1 MTETSSSFGRI
12 LIVDDE
18 ATAVENLA
26 HVCRKQGHEVT
37 TRTTGKGAL
46 DALETSIFDV
56 VLTDLKMEKVD
67 GMAILHRARE
77 LNPETAV
84 ILITGYA
91 TLDSAVEA
99 MKGGAFHYIAKPFRL
114 DEVREVVRNALELVK
129 LKRENRLLKEHLTNH
144 QGGPTIITRDAIM
157 QRLLETARQI
167 APTDSNI
174 LICGESG
181 TGKELLAHYIH
192 NHSNRSEK
200 NFQALNCGALQEE
213 LLANE
218 LFGHEKGAYTGATE
232 PREGLIEA
240 TKGGTLFL
248 DEIAEM
254 SLGMQVKLL
263 RVIQERE
270 VQRLGSSVVTP
281 VDIRLIAA
289 THRDLRAEV
298 AAGRFRQDLYYRL
311 DVIGLNLP
319 PLAERR
325 NDIPLLAY
333 YFLRKYAVRMNRTVE
348 DIDSAAMSALLDYD
362 YPGNIR
368 ELENIIERGVALA
381 REGQLTMANLPAN
394 FAEYAVHVVREKSGH
409 LPTLAERELDYIN
422 YVLER
427 YGQNRTRAA
436 KVLGID
442 RVSLWRKL
450 KKYGLEDETNRD
462 ESE

>member
-1 MTETSSSFGRI
+1 MTETASSFGRI

-144 QGGPTIITRDAIM
+144 HGGPTIITRDAIM

-174 LICGESG
+174 LISGESG

-200 NFQALNCGALQEE
+200 KFQALNCGALQEE

-270 VQRLGSSVVTP
+270 VQRLGSSVATP

-333 YFLRKYAVRMNRTVE
+333 YFLRKYAARMNRTVE

-394 FAEYAVHVVREKSGH
+394 FAEYAVHVVREESGH

>member
-1 MTETSSSFGRI
+1 MVESTSNIARI

-26 HVCRKQGHEVT
+26 HVCRKEGYEVT
-37 TRTTGKGAL
+37 TRMTGMGAL
-46 DALETSIFDV
+46 EILEKNRFDI
-56 VLTDLKMEKVD
+56 VLTDLQMEKVD
-67 GMAILHRARE
+67 GMAVLRRVKE
-77 LNPETAV
+77 LTPETAV

-91 TLDSAVEA
+91 TLDSAVAA
-99 MKGGAFHYIAKPFRL
+99 MKAGAFHYIAKPFRL
-114 DEVREVVRNALELVK
+114 DEVREVVRNALELVN
-129 LKRENRLLKEHLTNH
+129 LKRENQQLKQQLTNSRS
-144 QGGPTIITRDAIM
+144 GASIITQDVIM
-157 QRLLETARQI
+157 QRLLETARQV
-167 APTDSNI
+167 APTDTNV
-174 LICGESG
+174 LITGESG
-181 TGKELLAHYIH
+181 TGKELLAKFVHA
-192 NHSNRSEK
+192 HSDRSEAP
-200 NFQALNCGALQEE
+200 FQAVNCGALQED

-232 PREGLIEA
+232 LRKGLIEA
-240 TKGGTLFL
+240 ANGGSLFL

-270 VQRLGSSVVTP
+270 VQRLGSSQTVP
-281 VDIRLIAA
+281 VNIRLIAA
-289 THRDLRAEV
+289 THRDLRDEI

-311 DVIGLNLP
+311 DVVGLHLP

-325 NDIPLLAY
+325 DDIPLLAF
-333 YFLRKYAVRMNRTVE
+333 YFLRKHAARMNRAVD
-348 DIDSAAMSALLDYD
+348 DIDSAAIAVLLDYD

-381 REGQLTMANLPAN
+381 REGQLTTANLPPTLV
-394 FAEYAVHVVREKSGH
+394 EHTVQVVREESGS
-409 LPTLAERELDYIN
+409 LPTLVEREADYIR

-427 YGQNRTRAA
+427 SGQNRTRAA

-450 KKYGLEDETNRD
+450 KKYGMEEDQ
-462 ESE
+462 

>member
-1 MTETSSSFGRI
+1 VAESISDIGHI

-26 HVCRKQGHEVT
+26 HVCRKQGHEVI
-37 TRTTGKGAL
+37 TRTTGQGAIE
-46 DALETSIFDV
+46 ALEKNRFDV
-56 VLTDLKMEKVD
+56 VLTDLRMEKVD
-67 GMAILHRARE
+67 GMAILHRAKE

-99 MKGGAFHYIAKPFRL
+99 MKAGAFHYIAKPFRL
-114 DEVREVVRNALELVK
+114 DEVREVVRNALELVN
-129 LKRENRLLKEHLTNH
+129 LKRENRQLKEQLAS
-144 QGGPTIITRDAIM
+144 GRSGSSIITQDVIM

-167 APTDSNI
+167 APTDTNV
-174 LICGESG
+174 LISGESG
-181 TGKELLAHYIH
+181 TGKELLARFIH

-200 NFQALNCGALQEE
+200 TFQALNCGALQED

-232 PREGLIEA
+232 TREGLIES
-240 TKGGTLFL
+240 TNGGTLFL

-270 VQRLGSSVVTP
+270 VQRLGSSRATP

-289 THRDLRAEV
+289 THRDLRNEV
-298 AAGRFRQDLYYRL
+298 TAGRFRQDLYYRL
-311 DVIGLNLP
+311 DVIGLHLP

-325 NDIPLLAY
+325 DDIPLLAF
-333 YFLRKYAVRMNRTVE
+333 YFLHKHATRMNRAVD
-348 DIDSAAMSALLDYD
+348 DIDPEAMSTLLDYD

-368 ELENIIERGVALA
+368 ELENVIERGVALA
-381 REGQLTMANLPAN
+381 NESKLTMANLPVT
-394 FAEYAVHVVREKSGH
+394 FAEYAVHVVREQAGR
-409 LPTLAERELDYIN
+409 LPTLVERERDYIR

-427 YGQNRTRAA
+427 YGQNRTQAA
-436 KVLGID
+436 KILGID

-450 KKYGLEDETNRD
+450 KKYGMEEGNHT
-462 ESE
+462 